1 MATEEKLPTVI
12 KRLDE
17 VVINRIA
24 AGEIIQRPCNALKE
38 MIENCID
45 AKSTSIQVTVKQGG
59 LKLLQIQDNGTGIRK
74 DDMEIVCERFTTS
87 KLEKFEDLTSI
98 ATYGFRGEALAS
110 ISHIAHVTIMTRT
123 ADSKCAYKGSYQD
136 GKLKAPIKPC
146 AGNAGTQITVE
157 DLFYNVATRRKALRS
172 PAEEHAKIAEVVS
185 RYAVHNVGVGFI
197 LKKHGETTA
206 DVRTASTASHT
217 DNIRSIYGPSVA
229 RELLE
234 VHREDEKLKFKMHG
248 FCTNANYS
256 TKKCVFLLFINHRL
270 VESSALKK
278 ALEVVYE
285 AYLPK
290 NSHPFLYISLEIA
303 PQNVDVNVHP
313 TKHEVHFL
321 NEDSIIESV
330 QKAVESKL
338 LECNSSRTYFTQAL
352 LPGATATLDTD
363 HKKTAEGSSQGD
375 SNNAVKVYAHQ
386 MVRTDSK
393 EQKLDAFLN
402 KPSSS
407 SFTSVVKT
415 YSVTEA
421 ANERQDSSVKHD
433 GKSPQEKSEVQPS
446 RKKMRLDS
454 DLQSPIAKK
463 TAEDQPF
470 RRSIKL
476 TSVLELKKDFQDN
489 YHQGLREIFQH
500 HKFIGCISEELSL
513 MQHLTKLYLINTA
526 KLSQELFYQL
536 LLTDFGNLGAIRL
549 SEPAPLYDLAL
560 LALDL
565 EECGWTEADGTKEDL
580 ADYIVKFLS
589 TKREMLQDYFS
600 LDIDENNNLCTL
612 PMVLD
617 NYIPPMEGLPLFVL
631 RIATE
636 VNWDVEKECFMTFCK
651 EVSEFYTFRKSL
663 PAEQM
668 IPEED
673 ETTEEMKDSLS
684 SADWR
689 WTIEHTLFPAF
700 RDYLLLPKHFA
711 ENASVLEIANLN
723 DLYKVFE
730 RC

>member
-1 MATEEKLPTVI
+1 MATVEKLPTVI
-12 KRLDE
+12 RKLDE

-87 KLEKFEDLTSI
+87 KLQKFEDLTSI

-146 AGNAGTQITVE
+146 AGNVGTQITVE

-172 PAEEHAKIAEVVS
+172 PAEEHSKIAEVVS

-197 LKKHGETTA
+197 LKKHGDTSA
-206 DVRTASTASHT
+206 DVRTSSTASHT

-234 VHREDEKLKFKMHG
+234 VQHEDEKLKFKMHG

-256 TKKCVFLLFINHRL
+256 TKKCIFLLFINHRL

-290 NSHPFLYISLEIA
+290 NSHPFMYISLEIA

-330 QKAVESKL
+330 QKAVETKL
-338 LECNSSRTYFTQAL
+338 LGCNSSRTYFTQAL
-352 LPGATATLDTD
+352 LPGVTTNLDTEP
-363 HKKTAEGSSQGD
+363 KKTSEGSNQGD
-375 SNNAVKVYAHQ
+375 NNPPKVYAYQ

-402 KPSSS
+402 KPSS
-407 SFTSVVKT
+407 FTSIMKT
-415 YSVTEA
+415 YPVSEDVEMTA
-421 ANERQDSSVKHD
+421 DSAT
-433 GKSPQEKSEVQPS
+433 KSDSKTPKKENVEMQPS
-446 RKKMRLDS
+446 KKRMKLES
-454 DLQSPIAKK
+454 NVQSPTIPVRKAS
-463 TAEDQPF
+463 ENEPQ

-476 TSVLELKKDFQDN
+476 TSVLELKKDFQEN
-489 YHQGLREIFQH
+489 YHQGLREMLQN
-500 HKFIGCISEELSL
+500 HKFIGCINEELSL
-513 MQHLTKLYLINTA
+513 MQHQTKLYLINNA
-526 KLSQELFYQL
+526 KLSQQLFYQF
-536 LLTDFGNLGAIRL
+536 LLTDFGNFGAIRL

-580 ADYIVKFLS
+580 ADYIVKFLFS
-589 TKREMLQDYFS
+589 KREMLQDYFS

-612 PMVLD
+612 PMLLD
-617 NYIPPMEGLPLFVL
+617 NYIPPMENLPLFIL

-651 EVSEFYTFRKSL
+651 EASEFYVLKKSVL
-663 PAEQM
+663 VEQ
-668 IPEED
+668 EED
-673 ETTEEMKDSLS
+673 ETSETMKNPS
-684 SADWR
+684 SAAEWR
-689 WTIEHTLFPAF
+689 WTVEHILFPAF
-700 RDYLLLPKHFA
+700 RDYLLPPKHFA